1 MAMTGI
7 LLMMVENELYYAN
20 HQEKDTAI
28 SFVIKLA
35 ITLTTV
41 VLLAAICLYYQVR
54 PTPWLLP
61 GRAYTVGVYH
71 AHCGFYQVGPTLWLH
86 CRYIPYRL

>member
-1 MAMTGI
+1 MNVEFVMAMTGI

-61 GRAYTVGVYH
+61 GRAYTVATTRQG
-71 AHCGFYQVGPTLWLH
+71 LH
-86 CRYIPYRL
+86 LSLIHI